1 MEAAREA
8 FRTRIADDL
17 NTPGAVGAMFELVR
31 DVNTAIDAGDLGVE
45 DAAAVREAFEGFDD
59 VLGVIALRRR
69 EEAAPPVDVG
79 EIERLI
85 EERRAARRQRDF
97 PTADRI
103 RDDLDARGIVLE
115 DTPAGTRWKRK

>member
-1 MEAAREA
+1 M
-8 FRTRIADDL
+8 
-17 NTPGAVGAMFELVR
+17 TPA
-31 DVNTAIDAGDLGVE
+31 T
-45 DAAAVREAFEGFDD
+45 VREAFERFDD

-69 EEAAPPVDVG
+69 EEAAPPVDVA

-103 RDDLDARGIVLE
+103 RGELDARGIVLE